1 MSERTKGDLINKMN
15 TVYMKDID
23 DTNESTVRN
32 IRIKP
37 GQEKY
42 IESVDECLAE
52 AKEIQ
57 EFHPVAICSEE
68 DIVGFAMY
76 GSFGPDKD
84 TWIDRIMIDEKFQ
97 GKGLGRKAM
106 LNLIDIVQ
114 KEYDINEIYLSIIEG
129 NEAAQHLYNSIGFVF
144 TNEKDPNGELIFKY
158 TVNKRR
164 TFVD

>member
-1 MSERTKGDLINKMN
+1 MNERTKGDLINKMN

-23 DTNESTVRN
+23 DTNESIVRN
-32 IRIKP
+32 IKIKP

-57 EFHPVAICSEE
+57 EFHPVAICSEG

-76 GSFGPDKD
+76 GSFGSDKD
-84 TWIDRIMIDEKFQ
+84 TWIDRMMIDEKYQ

-106 LNLIDIVQ
+106 LRLIDIV
-114 KEYDINEIYLSIIEG
+114 KEEYDINEYLSIIEG
-129 NEAAQHLYNSIGFVF
+129 NEAAQHLYNSIGFEF
-144 TNEKDPNGELIFKY
+144 INEKDPNGELIFKY
-158 TVNKRR
+158 IDK
-164 TFVD
+164 